1 MKSGE
6 QQITGFMK
14 CIIFHSNMN
23 QQLNSVEFSW
33 FELSWAHEPYVCR
46 CRLCVLWV
54 REKKPFSFSS
64 TLKRNAQVC
73 LKWNETS
80 QQQQHAHTH
89 THQLKNEEREKTT
102 PKRQRTYALIWFD
115 GWCVKI
121 HGFCYCIWFPPFFSL
136 SFILYNVRPSA
147 STSISNLDRMH
158 SQCIHLNV
166 LSKCSK
172 KRNWKRFKNEGKD
185 STPAYV

>member
-1 MKSGE
+1 MYVDYVFV
-6 QQITGFMK
+6 GF
-14 CIIFHSNMN
+14 
-23 QQLNSVEFSW
+23 V
-33 FELSWAHEPYVCR
+33 
-46 CRLCVLWV
+46 
-54 REKKPFSFSS
+54 
-64 TLKRNAQVC
+64 KRNRFLFLPRWREMHKCASSEM
-73 LKWNETS
+73 KPANNNNT
-80 QQQQHAHTH
+80 HTH
-89 THQLKNEEREKTT
+89 MHQLKNEEREKTT

-172 KRNWKRFKNEGKD
+172 ERNWKRFKNEGKD